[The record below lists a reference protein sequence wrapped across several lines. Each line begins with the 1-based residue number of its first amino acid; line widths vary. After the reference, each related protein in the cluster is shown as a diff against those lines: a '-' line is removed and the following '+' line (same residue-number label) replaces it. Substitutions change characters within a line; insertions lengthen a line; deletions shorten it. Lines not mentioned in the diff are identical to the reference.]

1 MLMCRCRLVDLRVE
15 VYLIVDVRE
24 RTAEKVG
31 ILGGTAIETSLYR
44 KQCQVEFERSL
55 IVTQAVKA
63 ARAARAVQ
71 ALHGALWLVE

>member
-1 MLMCRCRLVDLRVE
+1 MLMCRCKR
-15 VYLIVDVRE
+15 I
-24 RTAEKVG
+24 AEKVG
-31 ILGGTAIETSLYR
+31 VLEGTAIETSLYR

-55 IVTQAVKA
+55 IVIQAVQA